1 MRALEKI
8 KQGRRGRGGWRGRAG
23 LFSREVT
30 FDPRPKKVSEG
41 AVWMSRRRTLGT
53 VVQRP

>member
-1 MRALEKI
+1 M
-8 KQGRRGRGGWRGRAG
+8 GGGERGRAG

-30 FDPRPKKVSEG
+30 FDLRSKKVSEG